1 MELVINNTEKSDQF
15 VQIFQNIK
23 NFCDCFNINFSNEKM
38 YIQGM
43 DTSHISVFE
52 INLENTWFCKYDID
66 ENTTIGING
75 NIFQK
80 ILSMW
85 TNNHTIKLK
94 LDDKDSDKLNISF
107 ETIDDK
113 KNEFNKYYEL
123 PLCDL
128 DCEMLTIPESEYTLD
143 IEMNS
148 KSFKRIVDELST
160 LGDTVTFNCDETEM
174 NVLTKSLE
182 GNMNVKIPFDHVEL
196 YSIEENST
204 ISSSFTLKYI
214 KNISVFSKITE
225 NTEIHI
231 TNDMPLLIKYT
242 LHEDSYIKF
251 FLAPQCDN

>member
-1 MELVINNTEKSDQF
+1 
-15 VQIFQNIK
+15 
-23 NFCDCFNINFSNEKM
+23 M

-52 INLENTWFCKYDID
+52 INLENNWFCEYKVNED
-66 ENTTIGING
+66 TVIGING

-85 TNNHTIKLK
+85 TSNHSIKLR
-94 LDDKDSDKLNISF
+94 LDDKNSDKINISF

-123 PLCDL
+123 PLADL
-128 DCEMLTIPESEYTLD
+128 DCEVLNIPESEYTLD

-148 KSFKRIVDELST
+148 KSFKKIVDELST
-160 LGDTVTFNCDETEM
+160 MGDTVTFNCDETEM

-196 YSIEENST
+196 YSIEEGST

-214 KNISVFSKITE
+214 KLISVFSKITN
-225 NTEIHI
+225 NTKIHI
-231 TNDMPLLIKYT
+231 TNDMPLLINYT
-242 LHEDSYIKF
+242 LSEQSYIKF